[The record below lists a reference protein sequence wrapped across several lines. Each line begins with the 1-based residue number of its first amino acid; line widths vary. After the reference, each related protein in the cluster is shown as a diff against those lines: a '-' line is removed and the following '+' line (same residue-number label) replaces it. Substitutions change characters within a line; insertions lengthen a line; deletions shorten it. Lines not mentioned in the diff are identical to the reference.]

1 MKRCQKCSRTYPDEN
16 QRFCTFDGGLLLYE
30 QPAAPPFDPNLTVRA
45 TSKGLVP
52 PTHEID
58 ASEAPT
64 SVQLPNLDA
73 TITSFGTGS
82 FSQTPA
88 THEEDFIGG
97 QASADL
103 PAPPPAPT
111 ADISP
116 AAKSTAPGPAA
127 PAPNADILTPA
138 QPTSRPLAP
147 PVTPGAPPKKRSALP
162 WILAGLV
169 ALLLLGGGGATA
181 LFFLV
186 VKPRLDARNERPVS
200 TNTPTPANENANT
213 NTNTNTANTNTET
226 NTSANS
232 ELSKEPESFSPPADA
247 LKFTNAKDNLD
258 GKLAEH
264 YVDFSFYYLNSWI
277 KDPKA
282 GGPGATS
289 FVRVERRLPPDL
301 TQENVA
307 VGWYDSKG
315 TFELD
320 KDDFPRLV
328 QSLSVNYASRFPS
341 YRKLSEGPTK
351 VNSLDAYEFRFEG
364 LSKGTDQGDIK
375 LWGRVIFLPRGID
388 GQNSG
393 VTLFMFTTS
402 LAPELAGVDD
412 VGVKGELSIIL
423 NSFRFGASR

>member
-16 QRFCTFDGGLLLYE
+16 QKFCTFDGGLLLPA
-30 QPAAPPFDPNLTVRA
+30 QPPAATFDPNLTVRG
-45 TSKGLVP
+45 TSKDLAP

-88 THEEDFIGG
+88 PPTGRQTAADLAAPPL
-97 QASADL
+97 ASAPD
-103 PAPPPAPT
+103 T
-111 ADISP
+111 SP
-116 AAKSTAPGPAA
+116 AVKSTAAGPAPPAA
-127 PAPNADILTPA
+127 PAPTVNVAPPA
-138 QPTSRPLAP
+138 PPTSQPLAL
-147 PVTPGAPPKKRSALP
+147 PVTPGGPPKKRSLLP
-162 WILAGLV
+162 WILAGLAV
-169 ALLLLGGGGATA
+169 LLMFGGGGATA
-181 LFFLV
+181 LFLLV
-186 VKPRLDARNERPVS
+186 VKPRLDAGNERPVK
-200 TNTPTPANENANT
+200 TNPPPVANENAST
-213 NTNTNTANTNTET
+213 NTSTNTANTNPT
-226 NTSANS
+226 NTNANS
-232 ELSKEPESFSPPADA
+232 EPSKEPESFSPPADA
-247 LKFTNAKDNLD
+247 VKFTNARDNLD

-277 KDPKA
+277 NDPKA
-282 GGPGATS
+282 GVPGATS

-301 TQENVA
+301 TQENLA

-320 KDDFPRLV
+320 KDDFPKLV
-328 QSLSVNYASRFPS
+328 QSLSANYTSRFPN
-341 YRKLSEGPTK
+341 YRILSEGPTK

-364 LSKGTDQGDIK
+364 LSKGTAQGDIK

-388 GQNSG
+388 GQKSG

-402 LAPELAGVDD
+402 LAPELTGVDD
-412 VGVKGELSIIL
+412 VGVIGELPIIL